1 MRSGGG
7 VLFDKEIEAATSTSN
22 LYFMIILVKR
32 KWWPFSFVSI
42 TNLHFLYDK
51 QLKKKVFYFYFLLST
66 IYNLHI
72 DLWDLRFQYSGLKS
86 PKSIKY
92 WWLIKDLLKFTP
104 KCNKTFN
111 FLFLGFRRKED
122 IGLVWLLIT
131 LMWVI
136 KKLPLI
142 RSKKKK
148 KSFL

>member
-1 MRSGGG
+1 MR
-7 VLFDKEIEAATSTSN
+7 
-22 LYFMIILVKR
+22 
-32 KWWPFSFVSI
+32 PFSFVSI

-51 QLKKKVFYFYFLLST
+51 QLKQKVFYFYFLLST

-72 DLWDLRFQYSGLKS
+72 DLWDLRFQYSSLKS

-92 WWLIKDLLKFTP
+92 WWLIKELFFFFSLKVHTKVQQNIWHVF
-104 KCNKTFN
+104 F
-111 FLFLGFRRKED
+111 FFFLGFHRKED

-142 RSKKKK
+142 HSKKKK
-148 KSFL
+148 KKRSFL

>member
-1 MRSGGG
+1 MVVVVR
-7 VLFDKEIEAATSTSN
+7 
-22 LYFMIILVKR
+22 
-32 KWWPFSFVSI
+32 PFSFVSI
-42 TNLHFLYDK
+42 TNLHFLYNK

-72 DLWDLRFQYSGLKS
+72 DLWDLRFQYSSLKS

-92 WWLIKDLLKFTP
+92 WWLIKELFFFSLKSSHQSATKHMACF
-104 KCNKTFN
+104 F
-111 FLFLGFRRKED
+111 FFLGFHRKED

-142 RSKKKK
+142 HSKKKK
-148 KSFL
+148 KKEASFNG